1 MFQTDNPIDI
11 VELSFHHKSFLPA
24 LKVREQVPM
33 TAGIIRLARHRS
45 TVIKNKKY
53 VNQQLKN
60 RRQRKFDVHIDIV
73 AKREKL
79 KE

>member
-33 TAGIIRLARHRS
+33 TAGIIRLARHQS

-53 VNQQLKN
+53 INQQLK
-60 RRQRKFDVHIDIV
+60 KKTED
-73 AKREKL
+73 
-79 KE
+79 KEILMFT